1 MLFGMPLVLG
11 ELVVGS
17 CRSANESTGLVGFD
31 GFDTDGG
38 GYGNPVPSML
48 KLGLDADRNRL

>member
-1 MLFGMPLVLG
+1 MPLVLG